1 MAQAKLKESDSDI
14 DKLDARITELLD
26 ICNSLNNAKQL
37 LIQENTQ
44 LKQERDALRS
54 KTSMVQDRVRSMI
67 DEIKSLEARV

>member
-1 MAQAKLKESDSDI
+1 MKESDSDI